1 MKVKLSWY
9 FFFLFL
15 FFFLLQGD
23 FPLWVLWILVFFLR
37 EVGNKVL
44 GSRGSPL
51 LGCFHTELKSEE
63 EIHVDID
70 KSIDLD
76 INMDMDMDMDT
87 DTDMDMDK
95 TGLRFGLKC

>member
-1 MKVKLSWY
+1 MGFMDL
-9 FFFLFL
+9 
-15 FFFLLQGD
+15 G
-23 FPLWVLWILVFFLR
+23 VLPKGSGEQSPWEQR
-37 EVGNKVL
+37 E
-44 GSRGSPL
+44 PL